1 MKFFREKGE
10 GRGSLVLGIVVLL
23 LAAYIGLKVIPVMVR
38 VYAFE
43 DRVREECKFL
53 HGRNTDQ
60 LTNDILDAA
69 ELEKLQIDEENIDAK
84 KIRVDTYEVL
94 RVNIIYTVA
103 IATPV
108 HVFNWNRVM
117 NYEAPIFE

>member
-53 HGRNTDQ
+53 HGRSTDQ